1 MTSLRRL
8 ALVVASLMVT
18 ACGRAPMMVPQQTEA
33 SDFVDYAAVT
43 SPIQVAFNNTY
54 LERIDLNAPKAKK
67 DPHNT
72 DKSLLFLIKHAT
84 TSIDGAFYDIE
95 DLGVTAELLKA
106 KQRGVQIRL
115 VTDTD
120 NMVEKADPK
129 KPRQA
134 IVLLQGA
141 GVPVVDDKRS
151 AIMHHKFMVV
161 DGQVVWT
168 GSTNV
173 TPTSLYA
180 HNNNALTIRS
190 AEVAT
195 AYDTE
200 FERLFVKKEF
210 GASTRDDVTPVQ
222 PIKVGSATVR
232 IFFSPRG
239 GGREAVVNEL
249 KQAQKRIRFM
259 TFSLTDA
266 QTGDTILDRAK
277 AGVKVEGV
285 FDRWL
290 AAGKYSL
297 FNKFKTANVEVMKD
311 GNEALMHHKVLII
324 DNDTV
329 ITGSYNYSENAEANN
344 NEAFLIIEHAPAI
357 NSAYSKEFDRLD
369 YAAKHNHP
377 PAYKKP
383 DAEEKTGEGP

>member
-8 ALVVASLMVT
+8 ALVVTALMVT
-18 ACGRAPMMVPQQTEA
+18 ACGHAPMMVPSQTDA
-33 SDFVDYAAVT
+33 SDFEDYAAKVN
-43 SPIQVAFNNTY
+43 PLQAAFNNTY
-54 LERIDLNAPKAKK
+54 LERIDLNMPVAKK

-72 DKSLLFLIKHAT
+72 DKGLIYLIRHAK

-95 DLGVTAELLKA
+95 DLGVTAEMLKA
-106 KQRGVQIRL
+106 KKRGVQIRL

-120 NMVEKADPK
+120 NMVEKADAT

-134 IVLLQGA
+134 IVQLQGV

-190 AEVAT
+190 AEVAR

-200 FERLFVKKEF
+200 FERLFIKKEF
-210 GASTRDDVTPVQ
+210 GSSMRDGIDPVK
-222 PIKVGSATVR
+222 PIQVGGATLR

-266 QTGDTILDRAK
+266 ETGDTILDKAK

-297 FNKFKTANVEVMKD
+297 FNQFKSAKVDVLKD
-311 GNEALMHHKVLII
+311 GNEALMHHKVIII
-324 DNDTV
+324 DDDTV
-329 ITGSYNYSENAEANN
+329 ITGSYNFSQNAEVNN
-344 NEAFLIIEHAPAI
+344 NEAFLIIEHARAL
-357 NSAYSKEFDRLD
+357 NAAYSKEFDRID